1 MRRRDAAFALL
12 ALAAAPRVVAQ
23 PPRKIHRVGFV
34 ATTSPLAEL
43 SGSDPANPFARAFVH
58 GLRDLGYVQG
68 KNLVLE
74 MRTLEGKPERL
85 EAVIAD
91 FVRLKMEVVFL
102 PSSLLVPPAH
112 KAAPTLPIVGLVNAN
127 HLIATGLVQSM
138 GRPGGTITGLSLDV
152 DEDLEAK
159 RVELFIEFV
168 PQPRRI
174 AFVGLREEWER
185 PYALKMRAAAERLGK
200 TMFHV
205 ESAQGDFTA
214 AFSRLKQERADAF
227 MVERSPWAYGR
238 RREIGQLAMASGLPS
253 SCGQAELV
261 EQGCLMS
268 YSPDNNDLAR
278 RLSGYVD
285 KILRGTKPGDLP
297 IEAPTKF
304 DLVINAKAA
313 KALGIAIPQSIL
325 LRTDRVIE

>member
-1 MRRRDAAFALL
+1 MKRRTLLQFASAMLVI
-12 ALAAAPRVVAQ
+12 PRAIGQ
-23 PPRKIHRVGFV
+23 PGKVHRVGFV
-34 ATTSPLAEL
+34 ATTSPLAEI
-43 SGSDPANPFARAFVH
+43 SGTDPANPFVRAFVH
-58 GLRDLGYVQG
+58 GLRDRGYVQG
-68 KNLVLE
+68 RNLVLE
-74 MRTLEGKPERL
+74 MRTLEGQSERL
-85 EAVIAD
+85 EGFIAD
-91 FVRLKMEVVFL
+91 FVRLQAEVVFL
-102 PSSLLVPPAH
+102 PSPLLVSRAH
-112 KAAPTLPIVGLVNAN
+112 KAAPTLPIVGLVNAS
-127 HLIATGLVQSM
+127 HLPATGLAQSM
-138 GRPGGTITGLSLDV
+138 GRPGGVITGLSPDM

-159 RVELFIEFV
+159 RVELFVEFV

-205 ESAQGDFTA
+205 ESAQGGFAA

-227 MVERSPWAYGR
+227 MVERSPRAYGR
-238 RREIGQLAMASGLPS
+238 RREIGQLAMASGLPG

-268 YSPDNNDLAR
+268 YSPDTNDLAR

-285 KILRGTKPGDLP
+285 KILKGTKPGDLP

-313 KALGIAIPQSIL
+313 KALGVAIPQSIL